1 MRKFVFWAAL
11 AASLPF
17 CGCLDGSGALE
28 GMIEQALCGVDC
40 DVLEVQD
47 SVEDRGKT
55 RLHTYTV
62 TYRVRETL
70 YLKIV
75 MGDRK
80 AVKKLVSP
88 EKQLTATI
96 RVERGRAAAD
106 PAILALSDDKLL
118 DMWLMGA
125 AKASASGWHG
135 GVVSERA
142 LADIREAYLMEGS
155 ADYAAQVARLEEA
168 EAAERAK
175 RAAEAQAR
183 AVALAA
189 ERAREEAARKAAEAK
204 EAAAKAKREAEE
216 DAARRQALAARV
228 HARFAGIGITD
239 TIDVSKIL
247 SVQGNL
253 TTFVCTS
260 TMPLVT
266 LEQEGSAWREGD
278 ILVGGLPSVTILKP
292 VVAPG
297 TPFTATFLDESTRW
311 RFDVAGE
318 AKPPKSFVGRTD
330 VGLVLGTPAYEEFA
344 AYAARMAALMRQNE
358 LDDRRVDAIRDEIR
372 ALRRGKSLLA
382 SSKIRTLESE
392 QDSLKRRIQ
401 VNKAALRSADSLLTS
416 RYRDCRGRV
425 LKDALGLSP
434 TFGLL

>member
-40 DVLEVQD
+40 DILEVQD

-55 RLHTYTV
+55 RRHTYTV

-168 EAAERAK
+168 EAADFSEGKLRHPYTRA
-175 RAAEAQAR
+175 
-183 AVALAA
+183 LW
-189 ERAREEAARKAAEAK
+189 
-204 EAAAKAKREAEE
+204 
-216 DAARRQALAARV
+216 QALPQHGFRP
-228 HARFAGIGITD
+228 I
-239 TIDVSKIL
+239 
-247 SVQGNL
+247 
-253 TTFVCTS
+253 
-260 TMPLVT
+260 
-266 LEQEGSAWREGD
+266 
-278 ILVGGLPSVTILKP
+278 
-292 VVAPG
+292 PG
-297 TPFTATFLDESTRW
+297 TQPYPGALPEGCPFAPRCPKRTAECGGEVPYRPLD
-311 RFDVAGE
+311 GG
-318 AKPPKSFVGRTD
+318 FVRC
-330 VGLVLGTPAYEEFA
+330 LHPE
-344 AYAARMAALMRQNE
+344 
-358 LDDRRVDAIRDEIR
+358 
-372 ALRRGKSLLA
+372 RGNA
-382 SSKIRTLESE
+382 S
-392 QDSLKRRIQ
+392 
-401 VNKAALRSADSLLTS
+401 
-416 RYRDCRGRV
+416 
-425 LKDALGLSP
+425 
-434 TFGLL
+434 